1 MTEGVQINGA
11 NDVVAVAGGNSG
23 YLVDAVLHGGPAD
36 LPQEIRAQR
45 VHREERKVKIPH
57 YGGHE
62 HFERDVAAPGE
73 RAEVV
78 FRWTGRTRLAE

>member
-1 MTEGVQINGA
+1 MTEVVHSNNT
-11 NDVVAVAGGNSG
+11 NDMIVTAGGNSG

-45 VHREERKVKIPH
+45 VPREEKKLKIAH

-62 HFERDVAAPGE
+62 HFERDVAALGE
-73 RAEVV
+73 PAEVV
-78 FRWTGRTRLAE
+78 FRWTGRTRVAE